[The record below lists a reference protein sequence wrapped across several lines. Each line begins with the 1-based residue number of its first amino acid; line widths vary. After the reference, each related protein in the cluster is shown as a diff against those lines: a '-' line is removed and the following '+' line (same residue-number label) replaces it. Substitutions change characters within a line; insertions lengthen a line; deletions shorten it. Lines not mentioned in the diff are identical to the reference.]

1 MNTIYSKPVRFAVIA
16 SLFVLAIASN
26 AAWAGGQRHGGW
38 HGGGHGHWGGG
49 HWRGNVGL
57 YIGAPLFW
65 PYYSYAPAY
74 YPQPVVVAPA
84 PQVVYVEQ
92 APPVV
97 APPAAQQYW
106 YYCGNPQGYYPNVQ
120 ACPGGWQKVLPQQVR

>member
-1 MNTIYSKPVRFAVIA
+1 MKTTSSKTAKILLVASIVFATLA
-16 SLFVLAIASN
+16 SSPAM
-26 AAWAGGQRHGGW
+26 AGGRGHW
-38 HGGGHGHWGGG
+38 GGHGHG
-49 HWRGNVGL
+49 HWHSGFSLYLGL
-57 YIGAPLFW
+57 PLFW
-65 PYYSYAPAY
+65 PYYGPAY

-92 APPVV
+92 AQQPV
-97 APPAAQQYW
+97 APPPVQQYW

>member
-1 MNTIYSKPVRFAVIA
+1 MKTIQSKSSRFAIFA
-16 SLFVLAIASN
+16 SLLIFGFASN
-26 AAWAGGQRHGGW
+26 AALADGRGGW

-57 YIGAPLFW
+57 YFGAPLFW
-65 PYYSYAPAY
+65 PYYSYAPVY